1 MKRNRSTLSQGKT
14 YQEIG
19 EFWDNRDL
27 ADFWEKTKEASFE
40 VDIKSEVTYYAIEND
55 MSDQLQEIAMQK
67 GISADVLIYLWM
79 REKLQEL
86 K

>member
-1 MKRNRSTLSQGKT
+1 MKRNRSTLSQGET

-27 ADFWEKTKEASFE
+27 ADFWEKTKEAPFE
-40 VDIKSEVTYYAIEND
+40 VDIKSEVTYYAIEKD
-55 MSDQLQEIAMQK
+55 MSDRLQEIAVQK
-67 GISADVLIYLWM
+67 GISADVLIHLWM
-79 REKLQEL
+79 REQLQGL

>member
-1 MKRNRSTLSQGKT
+1 MKRNRSTLSHGKT

-40 VDIKSEVTYYAIEND
+40 VDIKSELTYYAIEKD
-55 MSDQLQEIAMQK
+55 MSDQLQEIALQK
-67 GISADVLIYLWM
+67 GISADVLIHIWM

>member
-1 MKRNRSTLSQGKT
+1 
-14 YQEIG
+14 
-19 EFWDNRDL
+19 
-27 ADFWEKTKEASFE
+27 
-40 VDIKSEVTYYAIEND
+40 